1 MPACPSSPIDLLAAR
16 AGAPSDRVTDPDA
29 SREVDAQAATDL
41 VAELAKVP
49 DPRSRRG
56 VRHRLVTV
64 LALAVCAVLAGARSY
79 VAIAEWAH
87 DLPLGV
93 RLRLGL
99 TVRRATPSE
108 SAIRRLLQRVETEAL
123 DRVVSDWLVA
133 RAAPTSPRPP
143 DPPGNTEPGDS
154 TPGGRAGAG
163 PARIAAPP
171 PPVPSP
177 RIPSPRVIAVDGK
190 SARGARH
197 GDERAVHLL
206 AALDTSSGIVLGQS
220 VVDGKSNEIT
230 AFTPLLDRVDITGA
244 VITADAL
251 HTQDEHARYLHRRG
265 AHYVFVVKGNRPKLH
280 QQLAGLPWSD
290 VPTVEATQD
299 AGHGRR
305 ESRTLKLTA
314 LSNAATGG
322 LLFPHAQLAVQI
334 VRAAADPP
342 PAAAGTVRPSTPSP
356 TCPGSRSGPTNSPRP
371 SASTGTW
378 RIACTGSA
386 MSPSPRTCPRSAPGT
401 ARRIWPPCATSPCP
415 ATASPAPTTSQPPA
429 ATSADTPTGFCRC
442 SHNGQI
448 NYAGA
453 LSRGRTTSSRCK
465 LPRTVVEVQEP
476 ALGARGW
483 SEAGRELGCNA
494 TQRHLGVSVRD
505 LARFR
510 RCCRWN
516 RRSDDTTG
524 ASLPL
529 VVLRL
534 VALGFLGL
542 LYRWAAR

>member
-16 AGAPSDRVTDPDA
+16 VGAPSDRVTDPDA
-29 SREVDAQAATDL
+29 SREADALAASDL

-133 RAAPTSPRPP
+133 RVAPPGPPPP
-143 DPPGNTEPGDS
+143 DPPGTTEPGDS
-154 TPGGRAGAG
+154 TLGDRAGGG

-177 RIPSPRVIAVDGK
+177 RIPSPRIPAPRVIAVDGK

-265 AHYVFVVKGNRPKLH
+265 AHYVFVVKGNRPKLR
-280 QQLAGLPWSD
+280 QQLAGLPWPD
-290 VPTVEATQD
+290 VPTAEATQD

-334 VRAAADPP
+334 VRRRR
-342 PAAAGTVRPSTPSP
+342 PAAERRWHGETVYAVTDLSCQQIRPDHLAEAIREHWHVENRLHWIRDVTFAEDLSQIRT
-356 TCPGSRSGPTNSPRP
+356 GHGPAN
-371 SASTGTW
+371 
-378 RIACTGSA
+378 
-386 MSPSPRTCPRSAPGT
+386 M
-401 ARRIWPPCATSPCP
+401 
-415 ATASPAPTTSQPPA
+415 A
-429 ATSADTPTGFCRC
+429 ALRNF
-442 SHNGQI
+442 
-448 NYAGA
+448 A
-453 LSRGRTTSSRCK
+453 LSRHRIAGADNIAAACRHVGRH
-465 LPRTVVEVQEP
+465 P
-476 ALGARGW
+476 
-483 SEAGRELGCNA
+483 
-494 TQRHLGVSVRD
+494 
-505 LARFR
+505 
-510 RCCRWN
+510 N
-516 RRSDDTTG
+516 RV
-524 ASLPL
+524 LPL
-529 VVLRL
+529 LT
-534 VALGFLGL
+534 
-542 LYRWAAR
+542 